1 MACLPKESMKTLPLG
16 KDFKYS
22 DLQLGEV
29 LKGKKHSFVVTK
41 IYSERAVKIE
51 RIKEKV

>member
-1 MACLPKESMKTLPLG
+1 MKTLPLTS
-16 KDFKYS
+16 YS

-29 LKGKKHSFVVTK
+29 LKGKKVSFVVTK
-41 IYSERAVKIE
+41 IYNEQFVKIE